1 MLVKPKMEREVREA
15 SAAIVLIANQPPHA
29 HDREVQIEDRT
40 YAHLCEQLALKFCFK
55 RENLLSVVTSK
66 IVEGVEVE
74 EVIEDDQQVAALREY
89 QRLEVNFRG
98 RPDPGM
104 SLYAAK
110 LRKVQQSQAAGI
122 KVGLKDTKNDR
133 GKGPG
138 RARNGEEVRR
148 NLRRGGHSVR

>member
-1 MLVKPKMEREVREA
+1 MILTVDVRNSVLRTADITIAKPAFSPARIFPRELQARFLADLERNDVLVKPKMEREVREA

-74 EVIEDDQQVAALREY
+74 EGD
-89 QRLEVNFRG
+89 
-98 RPDPGM
+98 
-104 SLYAAK
+104 
-110 LRKVQQSQAAGI
+110 
-122 KVGLKDTKNDR
+122 
-133 GKGPG
+133 
-138 RARNGEEVRR
+138 
-148 NLRRGGHSVR
+148 

>member
-1 MLVKPKMEREVREA
+1 M
-15 SAAIVLIANQPPHA
+15 
-29 HDREVQIEDRT
+29 
-40 YAHLCEQLALKFCFK
+40 
-55 RENLLSVVTSK
+55 
-66 IVEGVEVE
+66 
-74 EVIEDDQQVAALREY
+74 IEDDQQVAALREY

-138 RARNGEEVRR
+138 AAPAAKKYGEIFDEEDILYADR
-148 NLRRGGHSVR
+148 